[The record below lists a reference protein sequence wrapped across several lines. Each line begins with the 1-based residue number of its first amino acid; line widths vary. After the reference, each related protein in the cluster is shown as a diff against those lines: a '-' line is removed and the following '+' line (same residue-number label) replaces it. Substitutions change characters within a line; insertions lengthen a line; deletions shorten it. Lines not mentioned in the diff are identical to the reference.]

1 MKCSGGNYRHFHSV
15 SKGGGGSGEITLP
28 PSAGEKFGKF
38 LGESPAQL
46 KKKNTDSML
55 FVILKF
61 GGGVE
66 KRLI

>member
-1 MKCSGGNYRHFHSV
+1 MQRGKLPSFSFSV
-15 SKGGGGSGEITLP
+15 EGGGLGKLHSP

>member
-1 MKCSGGNYRHFHSV
+1 MQRGKLPSFSLSVDGGE
-15 SKGGGGSGEITLP
+15 GSGEITLPP